1 MRLSL
6 RFIIPLMLALAA
18 IAYSVVPLV
27 DQLTLRWFVRDLDIR
42 AELVANSL
50 QEPLQ
55 EQLLV
60 GKPAKIQAYLGRLIQ
75 DERLF
80 GLGFCTQ
87 AGALIATRGFPAALR
102 CDGLERF
109 GNAEA
114 RLLQSD
120 QGGMIYQPL
129 VGLHQNVAELDLVVV
144 VLGGCTICTPTRNG
158 SCKPKTAVAICDL
171 PALLLSLKPSC
182 VCMRTAALGRLG
194 CAYR

>member
-80 GLGFCTQ
+80 GLGGHFIDRWRE
-87 AGALIATRGFPAALR
+87 IADRFY
-102 CDGLERF
+102 LENR
-109 GNAEA
+109 
-114 RLLQSD
+114 S
-120 QGGMIYQPL
+120 L
-129 VGLHQNVAELDLVVV
+129 VRRRYLMAF
-144 VLGGCTICTPTRNG
+144 
-158 SCKPKTAVAICDL
+158 
-171 PALLLSLKPSC
+171 
-182 VCMRTAALGRLG
+182 ALGSLTTIVTSGTFLYVALQAVRRRLTLG
-194 CAYR
+194 DLTFYSQAVGQVR